1 MKAAQAFYAY
11 DEDKGQTVLFNVDD
25 DVPDHVAALV
35 GDHVLSEPFDRS
47 GYGSDDAGEG
57 GSAFDGEA
65 FDQAVAAKVAE
76 VVEEREKAAVTAYQ
90 ERETAARGADGYGTF
105 DPAADGVNAKAVN
118 DYLSGLDQDTYAGAS
133 EYERV
138 VELEKA
144 GPNRSTAIPS

>member
-11 DEDKGQTVLFNVDD
+11 DEDKGQTVLFSVDEE
-25 DVPDHVAALV
+25 VPDHVAALV
-35 GDHVLSEPFDRS
+35 GDHVLDEPFDRS

-76 VVEEREKAAVTAYQ
+76 VVEERELTAVAAYQ
-90 ERETAARGADGYGTF
+90 ERETAAYEAEGYGTF
-105 DPAADGVNAKAVN
+105 DPAGEGVTAKAVA
-118 DYLSGLDQDTYAGAS
+118 DYLTGLDVESVAGQR
-133 EYERV
+133 EYDRV